1 MKKKK
6 CFNFCKGILSALLW
20 ILSLCISAQNLTVSG
35 SVTDVSGEPLIGV
48 TIQVVNTSIG
58 TVTDIDGDF
67 TLQNVS
73 PDAVLEVSYVGMTT
87 QQINVNGRSSIDV
100 ILAEDSEILSEVVV
114 TGFGL
119 SQRKESLT
127 SAISVI
133 GADDISRSQA
143 STSSGALVGKI
154 PGINSRQIDGRPGAS
169 TNIQI
174 RNMGNPLYV
183 IDGIQSDAG
192 QFNNIDFNDIESIS
206 VLKDASAAIYGVRA
220 ANGVVV
226 VNTKK
231 GARNSKNTVTLN
243 TYYGWQSLYA
253 FPRPA
258 NAETYIRNY
267 IQSQTVQGATNYTY
281 TQEDYMKWQE
291 GTEKGYVPFDWY
303 DFIWEVSPQT
313 YINANVSGG
322 SENINYYL
330 SIGNLRQ
337 DAMIVN
343 YGGFERTNV
352 QMNVNANI
360 SDRFRIGGGMNGRIE
375 TRVNPGVPEPD
386 DYWMPRFGTYR
397 NLPTRRPFA
406 NDNPLYPTLTSTNP
420 ATNFGWLTYDLAG
433 KYQDTW
439 RVAQLNFDAEY
450 ELFDGLKAKA
460 LFSYFLANQR
470 MDNHEYTYKLY
481 GYDEDTDT
489 YPVIFENN
497 NPWRERRQGYTEEV
511 TTNIQLAY
519 DKKFGLHNIA
529 AVLGAETI
537 KRDTPTT
544 WVHSIPTSNALN
556 LIDYETM
563 DTYDDVGNNTQARVG
578 FLGRFNYDFAGK
590 YLVEFSGRY
599 DGSWKFPTDHRWG
612 FFPSGSVG
620 WRMSEENFWRNSQL
634 TEIFSDFK
642 VRASYGLLGDDNVS
656 GYNAFDYMGGYTYK
670 NGGSVIDGQYTI
682 GTVPR
687 GLPVRTLSWIK
698 AEILDIGLDAS
709 FFNGKLTGSFDFF
722 RRMRT
727 GLPASRYDILLP
739 SEVGFSLPRENLNS
753 DKHMGYDFIAKWS
766 DVAGDLTYSIG
777 ANATYSRFYDWDQY
791 KPRFSN
797 SWNVYR
803 NSLEQRYGYLN
814 WGLEADGQF
823 QTWEEIASWP
833 IDNDRQGNRTL
844 RPGDV
849 KYVDINGDG
858 VINWLDERPIGYRQD
873 STPILNFGFN
883 FFFMWKGFDLAFDLT
898 GGALSTWY
906 QEWEQRNPFHDGG
919 NNPQFYMEDT
929 WRLSDIW
936 DANSEL
942 IPGKFPMLLIG
953 NSSHSNYW
961 NSTFWKKNIRY
972 LKVRNLEFGYNFPKS
987 IVEKASLSDLR
998 LYVAGQKLFGISNL
1012 IGVDPEI
1019 QETNGL
1025 AYPTT
1030 RIVNIGL
1037 TVKF

>member
-1 MKKKK
+1 MKMKK
-6 CFNFCKGILSALLW
+6 CFKFCKGLFLVFAWIITQSLSAQT
-20 ILSLCISAQNLTVSG
+20 ITVSG
-35 SVTDVSGEPLIGV
+35 NVSDVSGEPLIGV
-48 TIQVVNTSIG
+48 TIQVVNTSVG
-58 TVTDIDGDF
+58 TVTNFNGNY
-67 TLQNVS
+67 TLGGVS
-73 PDAVLEVSYVGMTT
+73 PNAVLEVSYVGMTS
-87 QQINVNGRSSIDV
+87 QRINVNGRTNIDIV
-100 ILAEDSEILSEVVV
+100 LSEDTEILSEVVV

-119 SQRKESLT
+119 SQKKESLT

-133 GADDISRSQA
+133 GAEDISRSQA

-154 PGINSRQIDGRPGAS
+154 PGINSRQVDGRPGAT

-174 RNMGNPLYV
+174 RNMGAPLYV

-206 VLKDASAAIYGVRA
+206 VLKDASASIYGVRA

-226 VNTKK
+226 VTTKK
-231 GARNSKNTVTLN
+231 GSRNSKNTVTLN

-253 FPRPA
+253 FPKPA
-258 NAETYIRNY
+258 TAETYITNY
-267 IQSQTVQGATNYTY
+267 IQSQTVQGASNYTY
-281 TQEDYMKWQE
+281 SKEDYAKWKQ
-291 GTEKGYVPFDWY
+291 GTEKGYIPFDWY

-313 YINANVSGG
+313 YVNANVSGG
-322 SENINYYL
+322 SDNINYYL
-330 SIGNLRQ
+330 SVGNLKQ

-343 YGGFERTNV
+343 YGGFQRTNV
-352 QMNVNANI
+352 QMNVSANI
-360 SDRFRIGGGMNGRIE
+360 SDRFRVGAGMNGRIE
-375 TRVNPGVPEPD
+375 TRKNPGVPEPD
-386 DYWMPRFGTYR
+386 DYWMPRFGTFR

-420 ATNFGWLTYDLAG
+420 ATNFGWLTYDLSG
-433 KYQDTW
+433 NFQNTW
-439 RVAQLNFDAEY
+439 RVGQLNFDAEY
-450 ELFDGLKAKA
+450 ELFDGLTARG
-460 LFSYFLANQR
+460 LFSYYLANQR
-470 MDNHEYTYKLY
+470 LDNHEYTYKLY
-481 GYDEDTDT
+481 GYNEDTDT

-497 NPWRERRQGYTEEV
+497 NPWRERTQGYVEEV
-511 TTNIQLAY
+511 TTNIQLNY
-519 DKKFGLHNIA
+519 DKTFGLHSVV

-537 KRDTPTT
+537 KRDTPST

-563 DTYDDVGNNTQARVG
+563 DTYNDTGNNTQARLG

-599 DGSWKFPTDHRWG
+599 DGSWKFPPSHRWG
-612 FFPSGSVG
+612 FFPSASVG
-620 WRMSEENFWRNSQL
+620 WRISEEDFWRNSKL
-634 TEIFSDFK
+634 TDVFYDLK
-642 VRASYGLLGDDNVS
+642 LRASYGLLGDDNVN

-670 NGGSVIDGQYTI
+670 NGGSVIDGKYTI

-687 GLPVRTLSWIK
+687 GLPVTTLSWIK
-698 AEILDIGLDAS
+698 AKILDIGLDAS
-709 FFNGKLTGSFDFF
+709 FYDGKLTGSFDFF
-722 RRMRT
+722 RRLRT
-727 GLPASRYDILLP
+727 GLPASKYDILLP

-753 DKHMGYDFIAKWS
+753 DMHMGYDLMARWS
-766 DVAGDLTYSIG
+766 ATAGDLVYSIG
-777 ANATYSRFYDWDQY
+777 ANATYSRFYDWEQY

-803 NSLEQRYGYLN
+803 NSIDKRYGYLN

-823 QTWEEIASWP
+823 QSWEEIAAWP

-849 KYVDINGDG
+849 KYVDVNGDG
-858 VINWLDERPIGYRQD
+858 TINWLDERPIGYRQD
-873 STPILNFGFN
+873 STPIFNFGMN
-883 FFFMWKGFDLAFDLT
+883 FFFQWKGIDLAFDLT
-898 GGALSTWY
+898 GGALSTWF

-919 NNPQFYMEDT
+919 NNPQYYMEDT

-942 IPGKFPMLLIG
+942 IPGKYPMLLIG
-953 NSSHSNYW
+953 NSNHSNYW
-961 NSTFWKKNIRY
+961 NSTFWKKNVKY
-972 LKVRNLEFGYNFPKS
+972 LKLRNLELGYNFPRS

-998 LYVAGQKLFGISNL
+998 IYLAGQNLIGLTNL

-1019 QETNGL
+1019 QDTNGL